1 MTNIIEKA
9 NYYADLNF
17 ETWRDRVGL
26 QNDREAIKQAYLS
39 GATHVILR
47 TMQYVKQHGNEK
59 LVDFLSDEL
68 VSVKIETDYENVD
81 MQKFR

>member
-1 MTNIIEKA
+1 MASIIEEA

-17 ETWRDRVGL
+17 ETWRDHVGL

-39 GATHVILR
+39 GVKGAILR

-59 LVDFLSDEL
+59 LMDFLSDEF
-68 VSVKIETDYENVD
+68 VNVNLED
-81 MQKFR
+81 

>member
-1 MTNIIEKA
+1 MASIIEEV

-39 GATHVILR
+39 GVKHAILR
-47 TMQYVKQHGNEK
+47 TMQYVKQHGNEN
-59 LVDFLSDEL
+59 LMDFLSDEFVVVNL
-68 VSVKIETDYENVD
+68 ES
-81 MQKFR
+81 

>member
-1 MTNIIEKA
+1 MASIIEEA

-17 ETWRDRVGL
+17 ETWRDCVGL

-39 GATHVILR
+39 GVKYTILR

-59 LVDFLSDEL
+59 LMDFLSDEF
-68 VSVKIETDYENVD
+68 VNVKLEEQYEKD
-81 MQKFR
+81 KRK